1 VDAFRPQK
9 LRDAGV
15 GRGREGGTG
24 RSRGQGR
31 GLGGGD
37 GVDRGVGSGVGL
49 EVDNEEVDGLSVGR
63 GVGQE
68 LEGIGPEVGP
78 GRGPEAEDGEVAP
91 DRIPDP
97 FQDQGLDQE
106 VDDNGKIIKSGKNR
120 VPLTFKNIKIG
131 SIQNT

>member
-1 VDAFRPQK
+1 M
-9 LRDAGV
+9 G
-15 GRGREGGTG
+15 
-24 RSRGQGR
+24 
-31 GLGGGD
+31 
-37 GVDRGVGSGVGL
+37 
-49 EVDNEEVDGLSVGR
+49 DNEEVDGLSAGR

-120 VPLTFKNIKIG
+120 VPLTFNTLNPLCTFYSQNFLKKSEALKVPKIKKHG
-131 SIQNT
+131 SEKAR

>member
-1 VDAFRPQK
+1 MDAFRPQK

-37 GVDRGVGSGVGL
+37 GVDREVGSGVGL
-49 EVDNEEVDGLSVGR
+49 EVGNEEVDGLSVGR

-78 GRGPEAEDGEVAP
+78 GLGPEAEDGEVAP

-97 FQDQGLDQE
+97 FQDQE
-106 VDDNGKIIKSGKNR
+106 VDDNEKMIKSGKNR